1 VGTARLWQSSRSP
14 TDKAILGP
22 CISTSTSACAAASS
36 PDEMLAAVG
45 AAVGAVD
52 ASQPSVPPLSYNAR
66 LTLHYRA
73 AKKEV
78 LWGVC
83 GRAAAAE
90 HSSSSDSSQGNSTVS
105 EGALALPVR
114 NYMKRKS

>member
-1 VGTARLWQSSRSP
+1 
-14 TDKAILGP
+14 
-22 CISTSTSACAAASS
+22 
-36 PDEMLAAVG
+36 MLAAVG

-90 HSSSSDSSQGNSTVS
+90 HSSSSDSTVS